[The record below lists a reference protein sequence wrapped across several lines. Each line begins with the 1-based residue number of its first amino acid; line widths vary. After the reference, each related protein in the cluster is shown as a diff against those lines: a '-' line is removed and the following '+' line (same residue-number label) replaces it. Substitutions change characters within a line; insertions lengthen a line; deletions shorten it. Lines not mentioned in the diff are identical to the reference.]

1 MILNERLKNKG
12 EIVYNQF
19 MKILS
24 EWIIRTLILLL
35 TAYFVPGF
43 KIDSYTSAFAVAFV
57 LAVLN
62 MLVKPILLLLTLP
75 ATILSLGLFLFVINA
90 ILLII
95 ASKLVPG
102 FEIDSFFTAIVAS
115 IVITIISSLVNFI
128 FK

>member
-1 MILNERLKNKG
+1 
-12 EIVYNQF
+12 

-43 KIDSYTSAFAVAFV
+43 KINSYTSAFAVALV

-62 MLVKPILLLLTLP
+62 MFVKPILLLLTLP
-75 ATILSLGLFLFVINA
+75 ATILTLGLFMFVINA